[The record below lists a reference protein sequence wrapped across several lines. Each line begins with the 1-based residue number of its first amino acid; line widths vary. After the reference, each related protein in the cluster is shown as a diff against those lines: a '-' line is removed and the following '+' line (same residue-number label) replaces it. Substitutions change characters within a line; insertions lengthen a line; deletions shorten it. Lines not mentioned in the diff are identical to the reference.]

1 MRDHTK
7 RTRATSASAAPVG
20 YARPVSANAY
30 AGKVV
35 VVTGASAGIGRE
47 LCRQLAPQ
55 RPRLVL
61 AARDE
66 ARLQQVAEECRTLGA
81 EALVAPTDVA
91 SPDQCRTL
99 VERAIARFEGID
111 ALVNN
116 AGMSMFAR
124 FDEMHDFS
132 VFETLMRVNYFG
144 AVYLTHFALPE
155 LKRRRGQIV
164 AVSSLAGL
172 TGVPTRSAYAGSKHA
187 MIGFFD
193 SLRVELRGSGVSVT
207 VVAPD
212 FVVSEIHR
220 RSLGPDGQPLGH
232 SPMQESKLMTTA
244 ECARLIVRAMERR
257 QRLMLGSLRGKVGR
271 WVRLAA
277 PGLIDLVADR
287 AVRRG
292 R

>member
-1 MRDHTK
+1 
-7 RTRATSASAAPVG
+7 
-20 YARPVSANAY
+20 VSAGAF
-30 AGKVV
+30 AGQVV
-35 VVTGASAGIGRE
+35 VVTGASTGIGRE
-47 LCRQLAPQ
+47 LCLQLAPR

-66 ARLQQVAEECRTLGA
+66 ARLQQVAEECRGRGA
-81 EALVAPTDVA
+81 EALVVPTDVA
-91 SPDQCRTL
+91 APDQCRTL
-99 VERAIARFEGID
+99 VERAVARFEGID
-111 ALVNN
+111 VLVNN
-116 AGMSMFAR
+116 AGLSMFAR
-124 FDEMHDFS
+124 FDELQDLS
-132 VFETLMRVNYFG
+132 VFETMMRVNYLG

-164 AVSSLAGL
+164 AVASLAGL

-220 RSLGPDGQPLGH
+220 RSLGPDGKPLGQ

-244 ECARLIVRAMERR
+244 ACARLIVRAMEKRE
-257 QRLMLGSLRGKVGR
+257 RLVLGSLRGKVGR